1 MSTTSAQTAAAG
13 EQAQWQ
19 AQLSQELSGIALPE
33 IQKMIGPGG
42 MVSSQLASTQGGNVK
57 SSMDTGAYNSALGQL
72 NQGYGQAA
80 FGNKEAINYGALRS
94 GERSGNVVG
103 SALGSAATS
112 LERDR
117 QSALS
122 NLQFQSA
129 SSSLTDY
136 NQLLSL
142 MGQGVNS
149 SLGLAQ
155 GFSGAANS
163 AIGGLSQN
171 TQMGNTLGGL
181 SAGAGLGATIG
192 SVIPGV
198 GTVIGGAVGGLAGGA
213 AGYFGGG

>member
-1 MSTTSAQTAAAG
+1 MSTTSPQAAAAG
-13 EQAQWQ
+13 EQAAYQ
-19 AQLSQELSGIALPE
+19 AQLSQELSQIALPE
-33 IQKMIGPGG
+33 LKKMIGQGG
-42 MVSSQLASTQGGNVK
+42 MVSSQLASTQGGAVK
-57 SSMDTGAYNSALGQL
+57 SSMDSGAYNSALGQL

-80 FGNKEAINYGALRS
+80 FGNREAINYGALRS
-94 GERSGNVVG
+94 NERSGNVMG

-117 QSALS
+117 QAALS

-155 GFSGAANS
+155 GFSGAANA

-171 TQMGNTLGGL
+171 TQMGSTLGGA

-198 GTVIGGAVGGLAGGA
+198 GTVIGGAAGGLIGGVT
-213 AGYFGGG
+213 GYLGGQ